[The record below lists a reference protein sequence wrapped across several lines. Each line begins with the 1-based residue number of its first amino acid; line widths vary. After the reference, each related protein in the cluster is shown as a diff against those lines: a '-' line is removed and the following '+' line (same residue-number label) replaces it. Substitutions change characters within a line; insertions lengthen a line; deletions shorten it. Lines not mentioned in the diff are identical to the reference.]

1 MDSIRIKIDS
11 DLKKRMESYKHI
23 NWNEFIGQVITE
35 KIHHNQ
41 KMNLAR
47 AVLIN
52 EKIRKKAPDHYDS
65 TEIIR
70 KFRDGQQ

>member
-1 MDSIRIKIDS
+1 MK
-11 DLKKRMESYKHI
+11 SYKHI
-23 NWNEFIGQVITE
+23 NWDEYIGQVIAE
-35 KIHHNQ
+35 KIQHKQ

-47 AVLIN
+47 SVLIN

-70 KFRDGQQ
+70 KFREERQ

>member
-11 DLKKRMESYKHI
+11 DLKKKMESYKYI
-23 NWNEFIGQVITE
+23 NWDEYIGQVIAE
-35 KIHHNQ
+35 KIQHKQ

-70 KFRDGQQ
+70 KFRDVRQ